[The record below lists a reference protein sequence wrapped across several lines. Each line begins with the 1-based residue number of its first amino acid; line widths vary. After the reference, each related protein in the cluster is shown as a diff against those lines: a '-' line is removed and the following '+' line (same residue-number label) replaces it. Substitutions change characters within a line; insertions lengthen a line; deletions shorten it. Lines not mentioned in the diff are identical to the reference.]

1 MEFILMSAMR
11 FLQTFGGTF
20 GSSIAFWA
28 FELWGGNPKRVPSLF
43 LLLIAG
49 FLALS
54 ACLRFFDESFKKTLL
69 SIGPLPSIVIFM
81 ISAISI
87 RRGWFGFSID
97 LERPGF
103 IGQWLLIMIGVQ
115 IALIIIYKGV
125 FKTIYNVVFNTKV
138 KHH

>member
-1 MEFILMSAMR
+1 MFVIR
-11 FLQTFGGTF
+11 FLQAFSGTF
-20 GSSIAFWA
+20 GCAIAFWA

-43 LLLIAG
+43 LLLISG

-69 SIGPLPSIVIFM
+69 SVGILPSIVVFM
-81 ISAISI
+81 ISAVSI
-87 RRGWFGFSID
+87 RRGWLGFNID

-115 IALIIIYKGV
+115 MALIIIYKGV
-125 FKTIYNVVFNTKV
+125 LKV
-138 KHH
+138 KVEWR